1 MEIEEQEI
9 NIEDNSNLNQDIEQV
24 FGRKIALGL
33 IAQNWKYK
41 EMALKIIYK

>member
-1 MEIEEQEI
+1 MEIDEQEI
-9 NIEDNSNLNQDIEQV
+9 NVEENAVLNQEIEQV